1 MELRKAIEKAKQ
13 EREQTKSS
21 VQQNKAQASGQQS
34 GGKKNSEWTS
44 PDYLESKSAPLDTA
58 KAEENK
64 CAALFPDSLAI
75 DYYKVLRT
83 RIQHRMKASGW
94 NTIMITSVH
103 PGEGKTLTAINLAI
117 TMAKEFNQTVL
128 LVDTDLHH
136 QNIHKYLGVSSNM
149 GLIDYL
155 ENNTPL
161 KELIIWPGIEK
172 MTIISGGKTIMESSE
187 LLGSPKMKNLVTE
200 MKKRYDERYIIFDMP
215 PVLGNAD
222 AITFAPMVDC
232 TLMVVK
238 EGETDIKDVKKA
250 VSLLPQNNFIGYV
263 LNRQT
268 ASINKRMRYGYAYR
282 S

>member
-13 EREQTKSS
+13 EREQTGTTTE
-21 VQQNKAQASGQQS
+21 QHKAQAPIQQS
-34 GGKKNSEWTS
+34 EQEDIEWAA
-44 PDYLESKSAPLDTA
+44 PEYLDSKTVKIDTV

-64 CAALFPDSLAI
+64 CTALFPDSLAI
-75 DYYKVLRT
+75 NYYKVLRT
-83 RIQHRMKASGW
+83 RIQHRMKANGW
-94 NTIMITSVH
+94 NTIMITSVN

-128 LVDTDLHH
+128 LVDTDLQH

-172 MTIISGGKTIMESSE
+172 MTLISGGKQIMESSE
-187 LLGSPKMKNLVTE
+187 LLGSPKMKNLVAE
-200 MKKRYDERYIIFDMP
+200 MKKRYDKRYIIFDMP
-215 PVLGNAD
+215 PLLGNAD

-232 TLMVVK
+232 TLMVVE
-238 EGETDIKDVKKA
+238 EGKTDMQDVKKA
-250 VSLLPQNNFIGYV
+250 VSLLPQNNFLGYV
-263 LNRQT
+263 LNKQT
-268 ASINKRMRYGYAYR
+268 ASINKRMQYGYAYR

>member
-21 VQQNKAQASGQQS
+21 VQHNKTQASGQQS
-34 GGKKNSEWTS
+34 GGKKNTGWTP
-44 PDYLESKSAPLDTA
+44 PDYLESKSAMLDTV

-128 LVDTDLHH
+128 LVDTDLQH
-136 QNIHKYLGVSSNM
+136 QNIHKYLGVSSNV

-172 MTIISGGKTIMESSE
+172 MTIISGGKKILESSE
-187 LLGSPKMKNLVTE
+187 LLGAPKMKNLVAE

-222 AITFAPMVDC
+222 AMTFAPMVDC
-232 TLMVVK
+232 TLMVVE
-238 EGETDIKDVKKA
+238 EGKTDINDVKKA
-250 VSLLPQNNFIGYV
+250 VALLPQNNFIGYV

-268 ASINKRMRYGYAYR
+268 ASINKRMRYGYA
-282 S
+282 

>member
-13 EREQTKSS
+13 ERAQTGTTTEQH
-21 VQQNKAQASGQQS
+21 KAQAPIQQS
-34 GGKKNSEWTS
+34 EQEDIEWAA
-44 PDYLESKSAPLDTA
+44 PEYLDSKTVKIDTV

-64 CAALFPDSLAI
+64 CTALFPDSLAI
-75 DYYKVLRT
+75 NYYKVLRT
-83 RIQHRMKASGW
+83 RIQHRMKANGW
-94 NTIMITSVH
+94 NTIMITSVN

-128 LVDTDLHH
+128 LVDTDLQH

-172 MTIISGGKTIMESSE
+172 MTLISGGKQIMESSE
-187 LLGSPKMKNLVTE
+187 LLGSPKMKNLVAE
-200 MKKRYDERYIIFDMP
+200 MKKRYDKRYIIFDMP
-215 PVLGNAD
+215 PLLGNAD
-222 AITFAPMVDC
+222 AITFAPIVDC
-232 TLMVVK
+232 SLMVVE
-238 EGETDIKDVKKA
+238 EGKTDMQDVKKA

-263 LNRQT
+263 LNKQT
-268 ASINKRMRYGYAYR
+268 ASINKRMQYGYTYR

>member
-21 VQQNKAQASGQQS
+21 VQHNKAQASGQQS
-34 GGKKNSEWTS
+34 GGKKNTGWTP
-44 PDYLESKSAPLDTA
+44 PDYLESKSAMLDTV

-128 LVDTDLHH
+128 LVDTDLQH

-172 MTIISGGKTIMESSE
+172 MTIISGGKKILESSE
-187 LLGSPKMKNLVTE
+187 LLGSPKMKNLVAE

-222 AITFAPMVDC
+222 AMTFAPMVDC
-232 TLMVVK
+232 TLMVVE
-238 EGETDIKDVKKA
+238 EGKTDINDVKKA
-250 VSLLPQNNFIGYV
+250 VALLPQNNFIGYV

-268 ASINKRMRYGYAYR
+268 ASINKRIRYGYA
-282 S
+282 